1 MLRARA
7 YGWLNFLAA
16 ATLLPLTVSFI
27 PPQLAAAQLE
37 ARSGF
42 SAGQAYPSSV
52 AVADFD
58 RDGILDAATVNFSA
72 SSTVDILMGNGDGTF
87 RLGQTYPAPGSPFQV
102 IAASLRHNGLVD
114 LVIAGGGSDNAV
126 YIMIGNGDGTFQ
138 PAIPYPT
145 TAESFMAALG
155 DFMGNG
161 NLDIVTVEGT
171 SAQGVRCNCVEVLP
185 GNGDGTFGAPITTP
199 VPYDVDGIAVAP
211 GDFNNDGKLDVA
223 VAGDYQV
230 DILLGNGK
238 GAFSPDGYYAVSAT
252 PQSIATGYFTSNK
265 KKLDLAV
272 ANTEGESVS
281 VLLGNGDGTF
291 QQAVFYD
298 VASPPT
304 WLIAQDMNGD
314 GKLDLITSNSGQPG
328 ELQAYPPGVT
338 VLDGNGDGTFQQ
350 GVFYPAGN
358 AFDGNYVAAGDFNGD
373 HKPDLAFVDLD
384 GSTVITLLNTG
395 VASFSPTTPLN
406 FQKQVVGTV
415 SKAKTVRLTNTGAS
429 ELKIQSMKASAE
441 FAVTSMCG
449 SRVAPGAQCTIHAT
463 FAPTRKGVVQGT
475 ISIIDNASSKPQVIE
490 LLGDGT

>member
-1 MLRARA
+1 MLRMFAVRPSS
-7 YGWLNFLAA
+7 LLAL
-16 ATLLPLTVSFI
+16 TIFPLLLHIVAV
-27 PPQLAAAQLE
+27 PPAAQAQFE
-37 ARSGF
+37 TRSGLDVGE
-42 SAGQAYPSSV
+42 SYPYSV
-52 AVADFD
+52 VVGDFD
-58 RDGILDAATVNFSA
+58 RDGTLDVAEVNYFPTGSV
-72 SSTVDILMGNGDGTF
+72 SVYLGDGDGTF
-87 RLGQTYPAPGSPFQV
+87 RLGSTYAVGVFPWYGV
-102 IAASLRHNGLVD
+102 TASFRKNGILD
-114 LVIAGGGSDNAV
+114 LAISDKLTNGIRV
-126 YIMIGNGDGTFQ
+126 MLGNGDGTFQ
-138 PAIPYPT
+138 PPVSYPT
-145 TAESFMAALG
+145 TAEPYMLALG
-155 DFMGNG
+155 GFMGSG

-171 SAQGVRCNCVEVLP
+171 STQGVPCNCVEVLP
-185 GNGDGTFGAPITTP
+185 GNGDGTFGAPVTTP
-199 VPYDVDGIAVAP
+199 VPYDIDGIAVAP

-328 ELQAYPPGVT
+328 ELQTYPPGVT

-406 FQKQVVGTV
+406 FQKQVVGTI